1 MGKRLLKLLRS
12 TRLSAYLMA
21 ALLALFTLGQ
31 IIPQRE
37 LFTAREGRAWQ
48 EANPRL
54 YAVLDAL
61 DLLELYTSPLAMV
74 LLAAFMVN
82 LVFVL
87 AARLRL
93 TVSRCR
99 RPQPGPV
106 EGSGALSVEVGT
118 GGQEEV
124 LAVIRRILT
133 YYRLAGGEGRFV
145 FYRNRFGPVGFLLF
159 HASFIVLLLAG
170 LALFYTR
177 SAGTASVTEG
187 QAFSGA
193 PGEYR
198 NLRLPLVGEPPSL
211 RFAVLHIRPTYEEG
225 QPTDLEVGIA
235 VYGSGGKPEQKTM
248 RVNRPY
254 TRGATSMLIRSID
267 VAPLVR
273 LQSADGEV
281 VYEYAFVSLKVL
293 GGGMDSYVFPYS
305 SYRADFQFF
314 PDFAVEGGVE
324 YSRSPETRNPRF
336 HVYLYESGRKVLD
349 RVMGPGDS
357 ARAGDV
363 VFAVE
368 GLRYW
373 AEFTVVR
380 ERGRGLLW
388 AGFILGITGLVWRFF
403 FYRLEVRGE
412 FRDGRLFLAR
422 WSEMPA
428 FMRGPRLEDI
438 VRELKARSGG

>member
-1 MGKRLLKLLRS
+1 MGGKLLKLLRS

-21 ALLALFTLGQ
+21 ALLALFILGQ

-61 DLLELYTSPLAMV
+61 DLLELYTSPLAIV

-82 LVFVL
+82 LVLVL
-87 AARLRL
+87 AARFHV

-99 RPQPGPV
+99 RPGPGPV
-106 EGSGALSVEVGT
+106 EGGAAAVELGDK
-118 GGQEEV
+118 GEEEV
-124 LAVIRRILT
+124 LTVIRRMLPR
-133 YYRLAGGEGRFV
+133 YRMIAGEGRFV
-145 FYRNRFGPVGFLLF
+145 AYQNRFGPVGFLLF
-159 HASFIVLLLAG
+159 HASFVVLLLAG

-177 SAGTASVTEG
+177 SVGTAAVTEG

-198 NLRLPLVGEPPSL
+198 SLRLPLVGEPPSV
-211 RFAVLHIRPTYEEG
+211 RFTVLHIKPTYEEG
-225 QPTDLEVGIA
+225 QPTDLEVRIA
-235 VYGSGGKPEQKTM
+235 VFGRGGEPRKKTIG
-248 RVNRPY
+248 VNQPY
-254 TRGATSMLIRSID
+254 TRGDTSMLIKSID
-267 VAPLVR
+267 VAPLIK

-305 SYRADFQFF
+305 IYRADFQFF
-314 PDFAVEGGVE
+314 PDFAVEGGLE

-349 RVMGPGDS
+349 RVMGPGETG
-357 ARAGDV
+357 RAGEV

-368 GLRYW
+368 ELRYW

-388 AGFILGITGLVWRFF
+388 AGFIIGITGLVWRFF
-403 FYRLEVRGE
+403 FYRREVRGE
-412 FRDGRLFLAR
+412 FRDGTLLLAQ

-428 FMRGPRLEDI
+428 GMRGPRLEDI
-438 VRELKARSGG
+438 VRELKGRAGG

>member
-1 MGKRLLKLLRS
+1 MGKRLFKLLRS
-12 TRLSAYLMA
+12 TRLSAYLIV
-21 ALLALFTLGQ
+21 ALLALFILGQ

-54 YAVLDAL
+54 YTVLDTL

-82 LVFVL
+82 LVLVL
-87 AARLRL
+87 AARFHV

-99 RPQPGPV
+99 RPEPGSV
-106 EGSGALSVEVGT
+106 EGSGALSVDVGS

-124 LAVIRRILT
+124 VAVIRRVLPRH
-133 YYRLAGGEGRFV
+133 RLAGGEGRFV

-235 VYGSGGKPEQKTM
+235 VYGSGGKPRKKTI

-254 TRGATSMLIRSID
+254 TRGDTSMLIKSID
-267 VAPLVR
+267 VAPLIK

-305 SYRADFQFF
+305 GYRADFQFF
-314 PDFAVEGGVE
+314 PDFAVEGGLE

-349 RVMGPGDS
+349 RVMGPGE
-357 ARAGDV
+357 AGRAGEV
-363 VFAVE
+363 VLAVE
-368 GLRYW
+368 ELRYW

-388 AGFILGITGLVWRFF
+388 AGFLLGIAGLVWRFF
-403 FYRLEVRGE
+403 FYRREVRGE
-412 FRDGRLFLAR
+412 FRDGRLFLAQ

-428 FMRGPRLEDI
+428 GMRGPRLEDI
-438 VRELKARSGG
+438 VRELQACVGG